1 MAVDKSKTTFGYT
14 RKEYEVFKK
23 YALRYL
29 LLFSIL
35 YCCLYCTRNNLSSV
49 SAVLIEDLNWTKA
62 DLGIITG
69 IYFWTYGIGQL
80 VNGRLSELVGPR
92 RFLIISSIASILL
105 NLFFAYQRQLVPMAI
120 IWGLNGYIQAM
131 AWPAGM
137 SMLSKW
143 WPGNKRGFATG
154 FALAFSGLGQ
164 VITTLS
170 VVMGLSL
177 LPKMSWR
184 SAFVIPTIFPLVAC
198 IFFILFCKPYPSSVG
213 LNDYIEENEKKAKHE
228 EELKAV
234 IEEKGTL
241 YPYKTMILNKKFQIW
256 IFVAFLQGLIRYGLV
271 SWIPLYYVEKFN
283 VDVTSGLLESL
294 ALPVGMAIGTL
305 VVPWLTDTFCPNNR
319 IAAASVSG
327 IVATVSIGLFAF
339 LNPTITWQMVLI
351 ELLLFVAGFAIYA
364 VTGCVW
370 AFSTDIGGRLFS
382 GTAAGILNFSQY
394 MGAAIQAVLYGFL
407 LDTFGW
413 NLIFVTVCI
422 FNVIISII
430 GMVNAKSKVR

>member
-1 MAVDKSKTTFGYT
+1 MAV
-14 RKEYEVFKK
+14 
-23 YALRYL
+23 L
-29 LLFSIL
+29 
-35 YCCLYCTRNNLSSV
+35 
-49 SAVLIEDLNWTKA
+49 
-62 DLGIITG
+62 
-69 IYFWTYGIGQL
+69 
-80 VNGRLSELVGPR
+80 
-92 RFLIISSIASILL
+92 
-105 NLFFAYQRQLVPMAI
+105 
-120 IWGLNGYIQAM
+120 WGLNGYIQAM

-170 VVMGLSL
+170 VVMSLSL
-177 LPKMSWR
+177 LPKLAWR
-184 SAFVIPTIFPLVAC
+184 SAFIVPTIFPFVAC
-198 IFFILFCKPYPSSVG
+198 IIFILFCKPYPSSVG
-213 LNDYIEENEKKAKHE
+213 LKDYIEENERKAKHE
-228 EELKAV
+228 EELKLV
-234 IEEKGTL
+234 IKEKGSL
-241 YPYKTMILNKKFQIW
+241 YPYKVILQNKKFQIW

-271 SWIPLYYVEKFN
+271 SWIPLYYVEKFGI
-283 VDVTSGLLESL
+283 DVTAGLLESL

-327 IVATVSIGLFAF
+327 IIATISIGLFAF

-351 ELLLFVAGFAIYA
+351 ELLLFIAGFSIYA

-394 MGAAIQAVLYGFL
+394 MGAAIQAILYGFL
-407 LDTFGW
+407 LDSFGW
-413 NLIFVTVCI
+413 NLIFITVCI
-422 FNVIISII
+422 FNVVISLI
-430 GMVNAKSKVR
+430 GILNIKHKGK